1 MNFFDKLNEW
11 VNDTEGSLVNFLTAF
26 SPWLA
31 PLAPA
36 YMTYHHMVEFLMFDE
51 WLAWV
56 LALVVEI
63 LGFGT
68 VSTGLDF
75 WFYNRRNKSQ
85 KKQAPLALVFISF
98 GFYLTLIIVSN
109 VLIDL
114 AVGFGTETHKQMAI
128 VSVRALLT
136 LQTIPAALIVA
147 VRTGHRDLL
156 RDIKLEK
163 EMKVSESF
171 GKLPV
176 KSDLPRDWRSLL
188 PTLDEEQLHT
198 YAFLSASDKRIK
210 ASEHGVTERT
220 VENWRSN
227 ARKELGIEDE

>member
-75 WFYNRRNKSQ
+75 WFYNRRNKG
-85 KKQAPLALVFISF
+85 KTKQAPIILVAVSF
-98 GFYLTLIIVSN
+98 GFYLALIIVSN
-109 VLIDL
+109 VAIDV
-114 AVGFGTETHKQMAI
+114 AKAFGTEWHQQLAI

-156 RDIKLEK
+156 REIKKEK
-163 EMKVSESF
+163 MDKDSRKVSESF
-171 GKLPV
+171 GN
-176 KSDLPRDWRSLL
+176 LPRDWRNLRPSLDNAGL
-188 PTLDEEQLHT
+188 RS
-198 YAFLSASDKRIK
+198 YAMMTTADIREV
-210 ASEHGVTERT
+210 ANRHGVTERT
-220 VENWRSN
+220 VENWRTN
-227 ARKELGIEDE
+227 AREELGVDNEQ